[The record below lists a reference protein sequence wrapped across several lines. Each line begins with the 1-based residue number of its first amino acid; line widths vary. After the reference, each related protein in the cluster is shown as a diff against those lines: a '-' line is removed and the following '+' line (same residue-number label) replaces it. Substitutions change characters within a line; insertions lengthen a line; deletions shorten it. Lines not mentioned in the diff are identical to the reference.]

1 MVPYQNAVFHATVIF
16 MLLISTIILLP
27 SGGYYFLEIRKLQVP
42 LYLVA
47 QPLPPPP
54 FYCILHDL
62 ILLIWIV
69 FHIGWQSQHN

>member
-1 MVPYQNAVFHATVIF
+1 MVPYHAVFQATVVF
-16 MLLISTIILLP
+16 MLLISTIILLHL
-27 SGGYYFLEIRKLQVP
+27 GGYYFLGIRKLHASLSYRP
-42 LYLVA
+42 T
-47 QPLPPPP
+47 PTPS